1 MRSAGYIVLL
11 ALLAPDGCTASD
23 PGICL
28 DPPVVT
34 VTDEATGQSLCAA
47 MVVAAPNTAVDAG
60 TVLYPS
66 EPDDSGSCTYANPAF
81 SDLAP
86 FTITAS
92 QPGFQTA
99 SASNVQTVRASPCN
113 TPPSPEHVNIVLQ
126 PD

>member
-1 MRSAGYIVLL
+1 MRSAGYVVLL
-11 ALLAPDGCTASD
+11 ALLAPGGCTASD
-23 PGICL
+23 SSICL

-34 VTDEATGQSLCAA
+34 VTNEATGQFLC
-47 MVVAAPNTAVDAG
+47 TATVTAIPSTALDAG

-66 EPDDSGSCTYANPAF
+66 EPDDAGACDYGNPAF
-81 SDLAP
+81 SDLSP

-92 QPGFQTA
+92 QPGFQTT
-99 SASNVQTVRASPCN
+99 SASNARVVRASPCY